1 MVSVTAL
8 RRDEFTLRDGEMAL
22 QHESENESDE
32 DISVSGGTDHERNT
46 CKSAINN
53 FLSIVAIITVYIVL

>member
-1 MVSVTAL
+1 
-8 RRDEFTLRDGEMAL
+8 MAL

-46 CKSAINN
+46 RKSAINN